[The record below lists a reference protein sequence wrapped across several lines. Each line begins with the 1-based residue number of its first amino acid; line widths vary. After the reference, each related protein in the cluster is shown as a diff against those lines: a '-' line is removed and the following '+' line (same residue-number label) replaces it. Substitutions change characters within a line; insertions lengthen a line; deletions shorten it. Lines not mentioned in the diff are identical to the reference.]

1 VTELQEVAECARR
14 LRAQGQPF
22 LVATVVGVR
31 GSSYRRPG
39 ARLLIAGDRWLAGS
53 VSGGCLEGDLLR
65 RGWWHTDGAAAAVV
79 TYDSTADDG
88 DPGWGVG
95 FGCNGVVDVLLER
108 SELADGSVNPAVD
121 GLLQAVARG
130 GACASVT
137 VFRSQIPVL
146 PVGTR
151 VVIEKDGQVA
161 ALAPAFR
168 SGPQDGARL
177 LRALIGAGRDC
188 LARGPLRPRTET
200 VTLGEDAVEALI
212 ETIVPPPALF
222 VCGGGRDAVPVV
234 MMARQLGWEPWV
246 WEPRRRE
253 AIAARFGGTPPLARL
268 LTGPVAELEAAVTT
282 AARSLAVVM
291 SHDFELDAQALR
303 VLLPS
308 PALHVGVLGPR
319 RRAEKLL
326 ATLEQQGALPSDPWR
341 RLSAP
346 VGLALGAET
355 PEEIALAILA
365 EAQAVLSGEGA
376 GFLRDRQGPV
386 HAAHAP
392 IVRKAAMEDEER
404 GTLAAPDNLAELEA
418 AE

>member
-1 VTELQEVAECARR
+1 MSELQAVAAAARR
-14 LRAQGQPF
+14 LRAEGQPF

-39 ARLLIAGDRWLAGS
+39 ARLLLAGDRWIAGS

-65 RGWWHTDGAAAAVV
+65 RGWWHTDGTAATVV
-79 TYDSTADDG
+79 SYDSMAEDG

-108 SELADGSVNPAVD
+108 GDLSDGSTNPAVD
-121 GLLQAVARG
+121 GLLKAVARG
-130 GACASVT
+130 ASCASVT
-137 VFRSQIPVL
+137 VFRSTVPVL

-151 VVIEKDGQVA
+151 IIVERDGQVA

-168 SGPQDGARL
+168 SGREEGARL
-177 LRALIGAGRDC
+177 LRALITAGRRC
-188 LARGPLRPRTET
+188 LARGPLRPCSE
-200 VTLGEDAVEALI
+200 VMTLGGNAVQALI

-234 MMARQLGWEPWV
+234 TMARQLGWEPWV

-253 AIAARFGGTPPLARL
+253 AVAARFAGTPPLARL
-268 LTGPVAELEAAVTT
+268 LSGPVNELGAAVGT
-282 AARSLAVVM
+282 AARPLAVVM
-291 SHDFELDAQALR
+291 SHDFDLDAQALR
-303 VLLPS
+303 ALLPS
-308 PALHVGVLGPR
+308 PALHIGVLGPR
-319 RRAEKLL
+319 RRTEKLL
-326 ATLEQQGALPSDPWR
+326 ATLEQQAALPSDPWR

-355 PEEIALAILA
+355 PEEIALAIVA
-365 EAQAVLSGEGA
+365 EAQAVLAGEKA

-386 HAAHAP
+386 HPERSREQAAATDASDLSGHPGA
-392 IVRKAAMEDEER
+392 
-404 GTLAAPDNLAELEA
+404 LADGAELEA

>member
-1 VTELQEVAECARR
+1 VTELQSVAAAARR
-14 LRAQGQPF
+14 LRAEGQPF

-39 ARLLIAGDRWLAGS
+39 ARLLIAGDRWITGS
-53 VSGGCLEGDLLR
+53 VRGGCLEGDLLR
-65 RGWWHTDGAAAAVV
+65 RGWWHTDGAAATVV
-79 TYDSTADDG
+79 TYDSTAEDG

-108 SELADGSVNPAVD
+108 GELADGSANPAVD

-130 GACASVT
+130 GACAAVT
-137 VFRSQIPVL
+137 IFRSTVPVL

-151 VVIEKDGQVA
+151 VVVERDGQVS

-168 SGPQDGARL
+168 SGAAEGTRL
-177 LRALIGAGRDC
+177 LRALIAAGRER
-188 LARGPLRPRTET
+188 LRQGPLRPCAET
-200 VTLGEDAVEALI
+200 ITLDGNQVEALI

-222 VCGGGRDAVPVV
+222 VCGGGRDALPVV
-234 MMARQLGWEPWV
+234 TMARQLGWEPWV

-253 AIAARFGGTPPLARL
+253 AMAARFGGEPPLARL
-268 LTGPVAELEAAVTT
+268 LTRGVHELEAAVAT
-282 AARSLAVVM
+282 AARPLAVVM

-308 PALHVGVLGPR
+308 AALHIGVLGPR

-326 ATLEQQGALPSDPWR
+326 ATLAQQGALPADPWR

-365 EAQAVLSGEGA
+365 EAQAVLAGERA
-376 GFLRDRQGPV
+376 GFLRDRTGPV
-386 HAAHAP
+386 HAES
-392 IVRKAAMEDEER
+392 VRVSR
-404 GTLAAPDNLAELEA
+404 LAAPVAAEDFAARCELPELEA